1 MLVLLVLFTSSLG
14 MAAGLMSGCQSM
26 EDDGDDA
33 RVQYISSATIVASPS
48 RVYVNETM
56 TFYVNATSTN
66 PGANITVTIYYD
78 YLLSDGS
85 TVNPAS
91 PVSVNVSETPAS
103 IVTTYTYDHIGN
115 LSDEDGT
122 FFRVRAVVT
131 EGASVWPLSLP
142 VYVVENTAPWWE
154 GHPPA
159 TVYATYGVPVPYSNL
174 TFEVFDWDNEAV
186 TVAWDFGDGTEP
198 AVNETMGTPEGAYVR
213 QSHTWAVEL
222 EPGRESYYINLN
234 MSVSFTDAV
243 GHVKYSNHTVN
254 FSTPNNIE
262 PDFTLDAKSQY
273 WSPGFELPFYASA
286 TDPEGDPITWT
297 FIFNDTYEDYLVE
310 AYHTDPTEPGATVW
324 QNITHTFPSVGTY
337 NVTLF
342 VSDALIPYQV
352 GYHNMSITRQI
363 TVTENRAPGVLAN
376 ITITPTT
383 PKINVTLGY
392 AEVTFSIQA
401 NDADGDVMYVS
412 WDFDD
417 GTTASNES
425 LGGIQ
430 VYTFKQVHRYNSS
443 GLYNVTLT
451 VDDDRGHIVSRY
463 KLVSVLTNNSGPVL
477 KIAFFQLSN
486 GTTALPGSIVNL
498 TITLYDREADP
509 LTVWVNFGDNS
520 SSVKVEL
527 TEFTSN
533 LTASAKF
540 SHVYDV
546 IGTYNVTITYT
557 DGLYGASH
565 NVTVTLPVVVKVPRP
580 VVIRIWNWWDYTSF
594 GLFSLAIASVF
605 VRWYLV
611 GRFRKELDQ
620 KGLTLEEYKIIAK
633 ELKVKRNADISRV
646 REEVLGSGLFQ
657 RLKRRR
663 MTKEQR
669 AEFKRRKAEAR
680 AGYKREHKALRDKGL
695 SREEYRP
702 LAKELNAKRKTEMAQ
717 ARTELIG
724 AEPAQRQKRRRATKA
739 EKAAMKKSL
748 LEIREKHKK
757 DRHAL
762 REGTLT
768 VVEEV

>member
-1 MLVLLVLFTSSLG
+1 
-14 MAAGLMSGCQSM
+14 MAAGVAPRCLPT
-26 EDDGDDA
+26 DGVEADA
-33 RVQYISSATIVASPS
+33 GTQYVDSATIVASPS

-56 TFYVNATSTN
+56 TFYVNATSTI
-66 PGANITVTIYYD
+66 PGVNLTVTIYYD
-78 YLLSDGS
+78 YYLADGS

-91 PVSVNVSETPAS
+91 PVSVNVSETPAN
-103 IVTTYTYDHIGN
+103 IVTKYTYDHIGN
-115 LSDEDGT
+115 LTDADGT
-122 FFRVRAVVT
+122 FFRVRVMVT
-131 EGASVWPLSLP
+131 EGTSTYPLSLKAF
-142 VYVVENTAPWWE
+142 VVENMAPWWE

-159 TVYATYGVPVPYSNL
+159 TVYPIYDVPVPYDNL
-174 TFEVFDWDNEAV
+174 TFEVFDWDSEAV
-186 TVAWDFGDGTEP
+186 TVVWDFGDGTEP
-198 AVNETMGTPEGAYVR
+198 AVNETIGTPEGAYVR

-262 PDFTLDAKSQY
+262 PDFTFAAKSQY

-297 FIFNDTYEDYLVE
+297 YIFNDTYEDYLVE
-310 AYHTDPTEPGATVW
+310 PYHTDPTEPGATVW
-324 QNITHTFPSVGTY
+324 HNITHTFPSVGTY
-337 NVTLF
+337 HVTLF

-376 ITITPTT
+376 ITVTPTT

-392 AEVTFSIQA
+392 AAVAFSIQA
-401 NDADGDVMYVS
+401 NDADGDVMYVT

-430 VYTFKQVHRYNSS
+430 VYTFKQVHRYNSP

-451 VDDDRGHIVSRY
+451 VDDARGHVVSRY

-477 KIAFFQLSN
+477 KMAYFQLSN
-486 GTTALPGSIVNL
+486 GTTALPGSTVNL

-527 TEFTSN
+527 TEFTVN
-533 LTASAKF
+533 LTVSAKF

-565 NVTVTLPVVVKVPRP
+565 NVTDTLPVVVKVPRP
-580 VVIRIWNWWDYTSF
+580 IVIRIWNWWDYTSF

-605 VRWYLV
+605 VRWYMV

-620 KGLTLEEYKIIAK
+620 VGLTLEEYKIIAK
-633 ELKVKRNADISRV
+633 ELKVKRNADLSQV
-646 REEVLGSGLFQ
+646 KEEVLGLGLFQ

-669 AEFKRRKAEAR
+669 TALKRRRVEVR
-680 AGYKREHKALRDKGL
+680 SEYKRELKALRDKGL
-695 SREEYRP
+695 PREEHKP
-702 LAKELNAKRKTEMAQ
+702 LARELKAKWKTEKAH
-717 ARTELIG
+717 ARTEIIG
-724 AEPAQRQKRRRATKA
+724 AEPSQRKKRRRATKA
-739 EKAAMKKSL
+739 EKVAMKKRM
-748 LEIREKHKK
+748 LEIREKYRK
-757 DRHAL
+757 DRLAL